1 MLHWGRT
8 VLNSPPPQSKDL
20 EQQLQEELLEVVSE
34 LQTVRALQ
42 GLSESEGGHHLTS
55 PRARLKERPGFRGP
69 QARPS
74 LPALGTG
81 WLGRALRS
89 ESRMGWDGEGEG
101 WLRPW
106 P

>member
-1 MLHWGRT
+1 MHWGGA

-20 EQQLQEELLEVVSE
+20 EQRLQEELLEVVSE
-34 LQTVRALQ
+34 LQTVRAPR
-42 GLSESEGGHHLTS
+42 GLPESEGDHHLTS

-74 LPALGTG
+74 LPALAAG
-81 WLGRALRS
+81 WLGRVLRS
-89 ESRMGWDGEGEG
+89 ESRTGWEGEGEG

>member
-1 MLHWGRT
+1 MHWGRA

-34 LQTVRALQ
+34 LQTVRAPQ
-42 GLSESEGGHHLTS
+42 GLSESEGGHHLAS

-69 QARPS
+69 QA
-74 LPALGTG
+74 LGTG
-81 WLGRALRS
+81 WLGRALKS
-89 ESRMGWDGEGEG
+89 ESPMGWDGEGEG